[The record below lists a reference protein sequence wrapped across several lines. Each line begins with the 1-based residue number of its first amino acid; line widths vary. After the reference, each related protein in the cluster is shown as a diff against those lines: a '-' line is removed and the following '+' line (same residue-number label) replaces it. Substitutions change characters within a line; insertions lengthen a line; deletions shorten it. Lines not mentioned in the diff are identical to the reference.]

1 MEEWRFVFEDNTS
14 QDNSI
19 TSGIENTIGSGTSQK
34 ASTKSDKTEKKG
46 FSQTVIE
53 KSSEKLVEQTIVS
66 PLNTVTGGFANPI
79 YRTAK
84 RLVSSGSVG
93 VALGSFAVTVGVLAL
108 ERGIE
113 ALQNRVAT
121 LEKQANQL
129 NNNDNVLLRAGSVRQ
144 ATYYTS
150 NIFGIKKTT
159 NRS

>member
-14 QDNSI
+14 QENGI
-19 TSGIENTIGSGTSQK
+19 TSGIENTLGSGTSQK
-34 ASTKSDKTEKKG
+34 ASRK
-46 FSQTVIE
+46 SQTSSKNFSDVVAQ
-53 KSSEKLVEQTIVS
+53 KGSEKLFEQTIVS
-66 PLNTVTGGFANPI
+66 PLNTVTGGFANPV

-84 RLVSSGSVG
+84 RLVSGGSVG